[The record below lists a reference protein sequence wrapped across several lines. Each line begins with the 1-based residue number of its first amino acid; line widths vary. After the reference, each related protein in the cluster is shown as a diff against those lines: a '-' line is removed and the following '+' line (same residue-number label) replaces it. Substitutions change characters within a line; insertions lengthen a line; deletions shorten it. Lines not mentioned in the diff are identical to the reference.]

1 MSKDSCSSF
10 IWAINNYCYNWQKN
24 DEVIASPMFC
34 IYTPEETK
42 WKLLL
47 FPRGTSDPEYISFF
61 LYRDKDCNGA
71 ANIKVEY
78 SLEIL
83 TSEGSSLVKGLKTD
97 EFQKDMR
104 KGYPKYTK
112 IITKATRCIQ
122 QDILTVRCKMIQLDG
137 KAMEMRKIFARTIIG
152 IEKRFFH
159 WPIENFS
166 NLAPDQTQSFEI
178 KSESKEVIMQINL
191 ALTSGNEERICF
203 GIYSFG
209 RCMKFSAVKTLI
221 IDSQKQEVDSG
232 EFEYWPNCGK
242 CTMFL
247 LKLTKKNLIEN
258 NRLYLPNDVLTLS
271 FEIMISTGFAFEGIE
286 KAAFE
291 YTSHPLP
298 NDATENWRKCIAHKK
313 ISDCPCVLI
322 TDLTSLHKD
331 QSTCDMKLQTK
342 TNIFP
347 VHTSILS
354 ARSPVFK
361 TMFSND
367 MKEKV
372 NGCVDVS
379 DLQDETVRQFLLYLY
394 SDQLEELEWDDALQL
409 YKAADKYAVISLRDK
424 CSAFLK
430 SNLNLEN
437 ACEALILSD
446 MHQDRDLKKLAQ
458 NLVLKNAN
466 VIFKSEEFKL
476 LAEANSQLALE
487 TMLRN
492 WSEE

>member
-1 MSKDSCSSF
+1 MSKDGCSS
-10 IWAINNYCYNWQKN
+10 ITWAINNYSYYWQKN
-24 DEVIASPMFC
+24 DEAIASPMFC
-34 IYTPEETK
+34 IYMPEETK

-47 FPRGTSDPEYISFF
+47 FPRGTSNPECISFF

-78 SLEIL
+78 SLDIL
-83 TSEGSSLVKGLKTD
+83 TIDGSPMVNAPKTD

-104 KGYPKYTK
+104 KGYSRYAE
-112 IITKATRCIQ
+112 IITKASRYIQ
-122 QDILTVRCKMIQLDG
+122 QDILTIRCKMIQVDD
-137 KAMEMRKIFARTIIG
+137 KAVEMRKIFARTIIG

-166 NLAPDQTQSFEI
+166 NLAPDQTQSFVI
-178 KSESKEVIMQINL
+178 KSESKEVVMQINL
-191 ALTSGNEERICF
+191 ALTSGNEESICF
-203 GIYSFG
+203 GIYSFD
-209 RCMKFSAVKTLI
+209 RCMKFSAVKTFI

-258 NRLYLPNDVLTLS
+258 KRLYLPKDVLTLS
-271 FEIMISTGFAFEGIE
+271 FELIISTGFAFEGIE

-291 YTSHPLP
+291 YTSHSFP
-298 NDATENWRKCIAHKK
+298 NDATEIWRQCIAHKK
-313 ISDCPCVLI
+313 ISDCPCALI

-347 VHTSILS
+347 VHTLILS

-361 TMFSND
+361 AMFSND

-372 NGCVDVS
+372 NGCVDAS
-379 DLQDETVRQFLLYLY
+379 DLQDEIVRRFLLYLY

-409 YKAADKYAVISLRDK
+409 YKAADKYAVISLKDK

-437 ACEALILSD
+437 VCEALMLSD
-446 MHQDRDLKKLAQ
+446 MHQDRDLKKLAL
-458 NLVLKNAN
+458 NLMLKNAN

-476 LAEANSQLALE
+476 LAKANSKLALE
-487 TMLRN
+487 TTLRN
-492 WSEE
+492 WNDE